1 MKYNVGDLLQAK
13 NGFIGGWID
22 NKIFMI
28 QQISPIKDDPF
39 VLYSLYCLENGRT
52 LDTTAFTLK
61 QNMRKL
67 N

>member
-28 QQISPIKDDPF
+28 QQINPIKDDPF
-39 VLYSLYCLENGRT
+39 VLYCLENGRT
-52 LDTTAFTLK
+52 LETTAFTLERD
-61 QNMRKL
+61 MRKL